1 MRRKA
6 KAQDEV
12 TEEKASPILHTLT
25 WGKTTAWKGYLA
37 GLSLRAL
44 RSPACCEP
52 GGLKQNLVI
61 RRHFQETAF
70 MLKALSSI
78 EK

>member
-44 RSPACCEP
+44 RNPACCEP
-52 GGLKQNLVI
+52 GGMKQNLVI